1 MDARRFD
8 TIAKAWISIP
18 RRRVLSG
25 LALGALGPLLG
36 LNMQEASAKSC
47 KRSSQCPGKKI
58 CVNHTCVSKCGS
70 PGTCS
75 TDFIHGCQKN
85 AGCFCG
91 LKPGGG
97 GVCIRGD
104 VLCPTE
110 GCTSQSDCDPGLV
123 CVTGCCEPA
132 RFTCTLPCGSA

>member
-8 TIAKAWISIP
+8 TIAKTWVSIP

-36 LNMQEASAKSC
+36 LDMREASARSC
-47 KRSSQCPGKKI
+47 RRSSQCPGKKI
-58 CVNHTCVSKCGS
+58 CVNHTCVSKCGT

-75 TDFIHGCQKN
+75 TAFPFGCRKD
-85 AGCFCG
+85 ASCFCA

-97 GVCIRGD
+97 GVCTQGGGICAA
-104 VLCPTE
+104 V
-110 GCTSQSDCDPGLV
+110 GCTGQSDCDPGLV
-123 CVTGCCEPA
+123 CVTGCCDPP
-132 RFTCTLPCGSA
+132 RFTCQPPCGSI